1 MSTVSRAGEWNPRV
15 SKWKRAARLMLEWI
29 RIVVEWIIGRR
40 VHLNAALVNSSYNTR
55 SGAQVTCWNSQWEW
69 VAGMR
74 SFSFSSS
81 FSWCPSYLQNPN
93 LGCCPRSWGS
103 HGSRLLWSCLQFFV
117 PKHFWPFSQK
127 SFLTVALCALLI
139 DPIIEKCLQ
148 SRDQPSF
155 DQLRSDPLGIC
166 SIVPFNRHQYQS
178 LCSDVQQDKAM
189 KWCCLRFNPY
199 VYCWLQGKKMSTIAI
214 ILNVDQLGMCVS
226 VRLWR

>member
-29 RIVVEWIIGRR
+29 RIVVEWII
-40 VHLNAALVNSSYNTR
+40 HLNAALVNSS
-55 SGAQVTCWNSQWEW
+55 
-69 VAGMR
+69 
-74 SFSFSSS
+74 
-81 FSWCPSYLQNPN
+81 
-93 LGCCPRSWGS
+93 LGRTQHKERRTSHLLEFAVGVSPRNVLLLSLS
-103 HGSRLLWSCLQFFV
+103 PPPHDAPPTSRIPIWDAAPDLEGPTALLLWSCLQSFV
-117 PKHFWPFSQK
+117 PKHFWPFSQT
-127 SFLTVALCALLI
+127 SFLIVALCALLI

-148 SRDQPSF
+148 SRDQRSF

-199 VYCWLQGKKMSTIAI
+199 VYCWLQGKKKSTIAN